1 MSTKATLYLDE
12 KVFRALKVRAALSDR
27 TVSETANAMIRQ
39 ALAGGPGRAPGAA
52 KVGLGSEGSQ
62 GFPVLNLEGWPDGY
76 VFERESVYEAASR
89 SDEALMADHPF
100 CRQRLSEAD
109 SVAQE
114 MDRLRGGRYRA
125 L

>member
-12 KVFRALKVRAALSDR
+12 KVFRALKVRAALSDH

-39 ALAGGPGRAPGAA
+39 ALAGPGRASGTA

-76 VFERESVYEAASR
+76 VFERESVY
-89 SDEALMADHPF
+89 D
-100 CRQRLSEAD
+100 
-109 SVAQE
+109 
-114 MDRLRGGRYRA
+114 
-125 L
+125 